1 MLGFIWHTEHHIYF
15 LPCIYIYW
23 WSLCPAKWMY
33 QCQKVAWSCV
43 HMNKEDTS
51 LQSQF
56 LIHIRKDTCEFREG
70 DCCLEYS
77 IYHTAKVAPY
87 THACNRLLF
96 VFTKSQRGNL
106 LTACGMCTH
115 TVDLRCL
122 MSCSAKWHTITQSEI
137 TIGARNPTWISWP
150 WASTACH
157 QTISD
162 FWYIHPP
169 FTITTDV
176 LILIVATSRCFVW
189 VIPPG

>member
-1 MLGFIWHTEHHIYF
+1 MLGFIWHTEHHIYV

-56 LIHIRKDTCEFREG
+56 LIHTRKDTCEFQKG

-77 IYHTAKVAPY
+77 IYHTAQVAPY
-87 THACNRLLF
+87 MHAWNRLLF
-96 VFTKSQRGNL
+96 VFKKSQRGNI

-115 TVDLRCL
+115 TVDLPCL
-122 MSCSAKWHTITQSEI
+122 MSCSAKTWLGWVAHHNPIRNDHWRSESNVDLSIMSFNRLPSDNFWLLIHTS
-137 TIGARNPTWISWP
+137 A
-150 WASTACH
+150 
-157 QTISD
+157 
-162 FWYIHPP
+162 IHHYYSCAH
-169 FTITTDV
+169 FYC
-176 LILIVATSRCFVW
+176 SYF
-189 VIPPG
+189 

>member
-87 THACNRLLF
+87 IHAWNRLLF

-122 MSCSAKWHTITQSEI
+122 ISCSVKTWLGWLAHLNPIRIDHWRSESNVELSIMSFNRLPSDNFWLLIHTS
-137 TIGARNPTWISWP
+137 A
-150 WASTACH
+150 
-157 QTISD
+157 
-162 FWYIHPP
+162 IHH
-169 FTITTDV
+169 FYGC
-176 LILIVATSRCFVW
+176 AHCYCSYF
-189 VIPPG
+189 